1 LKNIIIAALC
11 IAAPAI
17 AIAKGQF
24 DVYTRQGILMNKK
37 DADYWSITP
46 YRFTRVKNTWTQA
59 LAARYSLYTKFGL
72 IVAGGLEVGY
82 ERYSI
87 DLFTAPPVITGFSF
101 VNKPKDYKL
110 RSTIPYGDVNIEL
123 GWRFKVTKKFWP
135 ELRVGQTLHMP
146 MRSTEVYR
154 NINEYPFNYHGYYE
168 TVARGGFGNS
178 ARHLP
183 IGELLNSIT
192 LAADVWHSNKT
203 IKSVKLGVQ
212 YRLQYIM
219 ASGANRVDVTYY
231 NTGYPVAQDK
241 FDGKHR
247 TLSLLIGVGF

>member
-1 LKNIIIAALC
+1 MAF
-11 IAAPAI
+11 
-17 AIAKGQF
+17 AKGQF
-24 DVYTRQGILMNKK
+24 DVYTRQGILLNKK
-37 DADYWSITP
+37 DATYSSITP
-46 YRFTRVKNTWTQA
+46 YKFTTVKNSWIQSIGG
-59 LAARYSLYTKFGL
+59 RYSLYTGFGL

-82 ERYSI
+82 ERYAI

-146 MRSTEVYR
+146 MRATDAYR
-154 NINEYPFNYHGYYE
+154 NIYEYPSNYHGYYQ
-168 TVARGGFGNS
+168 TVAKGRFGNS
-178 ARHLP
+178 AGQLP
-183 IGELLNSIT
+183 IAELLNSVT
-192 LAADVWHSNKT
+192 LAADVWRGNKT

-212 YRLQYIM
+212 YRQQYIM
-219 ASGANRVDVTYY
+219 PSGANSLDVTYY

-241 FDGKHR
+241 FDGRHR
-247 TLSLLIGVGF
+247 TLCLLIGVGF